1 VALLRPDGSD
11 ARTFVVG
18 GFAGPPA
25 WSRDGSV
32 AWVAPSRVQVATP
45 GGPVRTLARIRGLGW
60 PEPAPAWSR
69 DGRLLAVRTVRSR
82 VALVPTTRGRVRVL
96 RPPAPADALR
106 GGVSWGEQDL
116 VITARKARSDLEL
129 VLVRADGS
137 GVRPLTSNRFADR
150 DPGWSP
156 DGKTIVFARVG
167 ARRGLYTIGVGGGP
181 VRRLTQGDDR
191 APAFS
196 PDGATITFTRG
207 DSIRLLDVR
216 TGLTRSLAITRLRPR
231 QLSWT
236 PDGAAIVFGDE
247 YGVRQVDLATGR
259 VATIDVGGLA
269 FRPLVSPDG
278 TRIAFLG
285 YRDERYFR
293 DPAAWGIFVSSID
306 GAHVR
311 RISST
316 GKFGPT
322 SWAPDQ
328 MLFAATDGARLQ
340 LVDASTGS
348 ARLLFASGRTVFG
361 GFRPSRARGP

>member
-1 VALLRPDGSD
+1 
-11 ARTFVVG
+11 
-18 GFAGPPA
+18 
-25 WSRDGSV
+25 
-32 AWVAPSRVQVATP
+32 
-45 GGPVRTLARIRGLGW
+45 
-60 PEPAPAWSR
+60 
-69 DGRLLAVRTVRSR
+69 
-82 VALVPTTRGRVRVL
+82 
-96 RPPAPADALR
+96 
-106 GGVSWGEQDL
+106 VSWGEQDL
-116 VITARKARSDLEL
+116 VFTARKARSDLEL

-137 GVRPLTSNRFADR
+137 GARPLTSNRFGDR

-167 ARRGLYTIGVGGGP
+167 ARRGLYTIGAGGGP
-181 VRRLTQGDDR
+181 VRRLTRGDDR

-196 PDGATITFTRG
+196 PAGATIAFTRG
-207 DSIRLLDVR
+207 ASIRLFDVR
-216 TGLTRSLAITRLRPR
+216 TVRSRPVATTRLRPR

-236 PDGAAIVFGDE
+236 RDGTSIVFGDE
-247 YGVRQVDLATGR
+247 YGVRRVDLAKR
-259 VATIDVGGLA
+259 EVATIDVGGDA

-306 GAHVR
+306 GANVR

-316 GKFGPT
+316 EKFGPT
-322 SWAPDQ
+322 SWSPDQ
-328 MLFAATDGARLQ
+328 RLLAATDGARLR

-361 GFRPSRARGP
+361 AFRPSPARAP